1 VVTVRAASLLLLAG
15 LMLTRQAG
23 AAENPLVLALWPE
36 GAPGAMAQGGE
47 ETVRITEQGEHVIS
61 NVHRPSITVYL
72 PAKKVAT
79 GAAMVVVPGGGH
91 RELWMDHEGYN
102 VARFLAGQGIAA
114 FVLKYRLARAPGSSY
129 SIEGDALGD
138 LKRALRLVRA
148 RAGDWSL
155 DAHRLGVIG
164 FSAGG
169 QLAALSATRFDA
181 GDASATDA
189 IDRQSSRPDFAALV
203 YPGTWP
209 DLALS
214 AATPP
219 LYLLCGGDDKPEV
232 VAGVTRIFLAARELK
247 IPAELHVYDRV
258 AHGFG
263 LRASNTG
270 PIAQWPQAFVEWLAV
285 EGLAPLR
292 P

>member
-1 VVTVRAASLLLLAG
+1 VVTVRVAPLLLLAG
-15 LMLTRQAG
+15 LFLLEAG
-23 AAENPLVLALWPE
+23 AAENPQVLALWPH
-36 GAPGAMAQGGE
+36 GAPAAAANGGE
-47 ETVRITEQGEHVIS
+47 ETVRITEQGEHIVS

-72 PAKKVAT
+72 PDRKLAT
-79 GAAMVVVPGGGH
+79 GAAVVVVPGGGH

-102 VARFLAGQGIAA
+102 VARFLAGHGIAA
-114 FVLKYRLARAPGSSY
+114 FVLKYRLARAPGSTY

-138 LKRALRLVRA
+138 LKRALRLVRS
-148 RAGDWSL
+148 RAGEWSL
-155 DAHRLGVIG
+155 DTHKLGVIG

-169 QLAALSATRFDA
+169 QLAALGATRFDA
-181 GDASATDA
+181 GDAAATDA

-209 DLALS
+209 DLALT

-232 VAGVTRIFLAARELK
+232 VAGVTHIFLAARELK
-247 IPAELHVYDRV
+247 IPAELHVYARV

-270 PIAQWPQAFVEWLAV
+270 PIAQWPQQFVDWLAV
-285 EGLAPLR
+285 EGVAPLK